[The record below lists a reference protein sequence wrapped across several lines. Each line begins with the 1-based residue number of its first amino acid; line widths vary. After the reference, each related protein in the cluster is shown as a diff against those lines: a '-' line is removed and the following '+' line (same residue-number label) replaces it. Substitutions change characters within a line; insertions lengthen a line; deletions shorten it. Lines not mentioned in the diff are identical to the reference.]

1 MSCSKLKLICFS
13 PTRTTKQVLYAI
25 AEGLQADELTVFDV
39 TRQEGIPDDFDCSKD
54 DLVIIGGPVY
64 SGRLPSVMLERVA
77 SLKGN
82 GVPVVSVVVYG
93 NRAYEDAL
101 LELTDFAEAAG
112 FKTVAGAAFIGEH
125 SFSTSE
131 VPLSVGRPDFADID
145 KAKNFGAE
153 LAEKLAAK
161 SFDTGSKLKVPGN
174 NPYKERVAGEPMSP
188 FSQEEC
194 ELCGACARVCPTE
207 AITVGSHITTDAEKC
222 ILCCACVK
230 VCTSGARK
238 MEAPKILKIS
248 QFLADTCKE
257 RKEPEIFLS

>member
-13 PTRTTKQVLYAI
+13 PTRTTKQILYAI
-25 AEGLQADELTVFDV
+25 AEGLQADKLTVFDV
-39 TRQEGIPDDFDCSKD
+39 TRQEGIPDDFDCSDD
-54 DLVIIGGPVY
+54 DLVIIGAPVY
-64 SGRLPSVMLERVA
+64 SGRLPSVMLERLA

-82 GVPVVSVVVYG
+82 GVPVVSIVVYG

-101 LELTDFAEAAG
+101 LELTDFAGAAG
-112 FKTVAGAAFIGEH
+112 FKPVAGAAFIGEH

-131 VPLSVGRPDFADID
+131 IPLSVGRPDFADID
-145 KAKNFGAE
+145 KAKSFGTE

-161 SFDTGSKLKVPGN
+161 SFDTDSKLKVPGN
-174 NPYKERVAGEPMSP
+174 KPYKPRVAGAPTSP
-188 FSQEEC
+188 FSQEDC

-207 AITVGSHITTDAEKC
+207 AITVGTQVITDAEKC
-222 ILCCACVK
+222 ILCCACIK

-238 MEAPKILKIS
+238 MEAPHILKVS

-257 RKEPEIFLS
+257 RKEPEIFVS